1 MLGETSL
8 DDNQRSRKKWR
19 QMLVKS
25 KNTAVDMLKTQ
36 TDSLLKSKWKK
47 KLLTTG
53 CILVSSFISYL
64 SYKCPCNIKCSHTE
78 VVTVCWSLDCG
89 DFSNVCGPCEDL
101 ISKWYHVL
109 YSSVDKVKKSAS
121 GNIRTKTPYVKSVI
135 RTLKLNAVDRYLK
148 YKLSL
153 EIFSLLEFDLFKE
166 SN

>member
-1 MLGETSL
+1 MYKSVFVSFIKPHRALIPQRWIAISPNSKSHHVQKQIVRPAFSIKTQEASCVISLCKKQHILALAISHLMHFPYAYTVCVLGETSL

-78 VVTVCWSLDCG
+78 VVTVC
-89 DFSNVCGPCEDL
+89 
-101 ISKWYHVL
+101 
-109 YSSVDKVKKSAS
+109 
-121 GNIRTKTPYVKSVI
+121 
-135 RTLKLNAVDRYLK
+135 
-148 YKLSL
+148 
-153 EIFSLLEFDLFKE
+153 
-166 SN
+166 